1 MDREGRANGACAH
14 RPLKERAAAALG
26 GAALLVGTGL
36 ARKPEGVS
44 WGGLWGMSILCG
56 IGFTMSLFIGSLAF
70 ETGADDYVI
79 ANRIGILAGSL
90 VSAVVGYLVL
100 RALLPRR
107 AASLPGPR
115 PIKH

>member
-1 MDREGRANGACAH
+1 MVLIAM
-14 RPLKERAAAALG
+14 LKERAAAALG
-26 GAALLVGTGL
+26 SAALLVATGL
-36 ARKPEGVS
+36 ARKPEGLS

-90 VSAVVGYLVL
+90 VSALGATSCCA
-100 RALLPRR
+100 RCCRGARPPSSALHPSNANHPLEGSP
-107 AASLPGPR
+107 
-115 PIKH
+115 

>member
-1 MDREGRANGACAH
+1 V
-14 RPLKERAAAALG
+14 LG

-36 ARKPEGVS
+36 ANKPEGVS

-70 ETGADDYVI
+70 ETGEDADPARDHVVV
-79 ANRIGILAGSL
+79 GAGSL

-107 AASLPGPR
+107 AS
-115 PIKH
+115 

>member
-1 MDREGRANGACAH
+1 MLGLFAGKQ
-14 RPLKERAAAALG
+14 LGVLG
-26 GAALLVGTGL
+26 GAVLLVGTGL

-70 ETGADDYVI
+70 EAGADDYVI

-107 AASLPGPR
+107 AA
-115 PIKH
+115 